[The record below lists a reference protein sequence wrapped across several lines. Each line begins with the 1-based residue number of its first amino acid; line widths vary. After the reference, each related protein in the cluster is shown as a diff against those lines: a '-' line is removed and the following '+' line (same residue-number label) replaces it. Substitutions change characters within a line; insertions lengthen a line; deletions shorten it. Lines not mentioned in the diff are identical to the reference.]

1 MLHIIRLLIWRL
13 NIGFVLIY
21 PVLLLMRNANAAD
34 AMAAQ
39 QPTIMVD
46 TIDKL
51 AQTHTTSLIIGA
63 CIACWILGSVIGA
76 LYPTPDDLKSAEIR
90 PWLRFLICITGGF
103 AAFLW
108 VLHDEGALN
117 LLTPLWVGGVAFVA
131 PHLIQIIPTIVK
143 ARFGLGGKT

>member
-1 MLHIIRLLIWRL
+1 MLKKLWALTWRLFILLSYPLLIA
-13 NIGFVLIY
+13 
-21 PVLLLMRNANAAD
+21 MREANAMD
-34 AMAAQ
+34 AGSQ
-39 QPTIMVD
+39 TVV
-46 TIDKL
+46 TIDFVEKL

-63 CIACWILGSVIGA
+63 CLACWLLGSVIGA

-90 PWLRFLICITGGF
+90 PWLRLLICLTGGF

>member
-1 MLHIIRLLIWRL
+1 MLKKLWALAWRL
-13 NIGFVLIY
+13 FILLSYPFLIA
-21 PVLLLMRNANAAD
+21 MRNANAAE
-34 AMAAQ
+34 AQAAD
-39 QPTIMVD
+39 QPVIVTDFIE
-46 TIDKL
+46 KL
-51 AQTHTTSLIIGA
+51 AQTHQTSLIIGA
-63 CIACWILGSVIGA
+63 CIACWWLGSIIGA

-90 PWLRFLICITGGF
+90 PWLRLLICLAGGF